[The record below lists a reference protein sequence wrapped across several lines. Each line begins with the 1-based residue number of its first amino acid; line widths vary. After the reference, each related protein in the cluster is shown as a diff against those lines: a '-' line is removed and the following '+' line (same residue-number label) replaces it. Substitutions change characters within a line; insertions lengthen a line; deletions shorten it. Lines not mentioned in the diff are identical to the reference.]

1 MTRRASAYRSAVA
14 LLVLAAACAI
24 PSVAGGADV
33 LTVKYDSVLHMNG
46 TDVVCSVLK
55 NSSSSTVACFH
66 LPGGPSSTARKGYAI
81 AANEGVVAV
90 EPSGSTTPVKV
101 EREPSFD
108 AQPMFSGG
116 AAHSKLV
123 NLALNDEVKISGTNM
138 AVIVT
143 TAKGGGNAIGV
154 IYLDGKGQPIVGSY
168 VVGISNHYVT
178 IVKVT
183 GPSKAQTVYRH
194 SAY

>member
-123 NLALNDEVKISGTNM
+123 NLALND
-138 AVIVT
+138 
-143 TAKGGGNAIGV
+143 
-154 IYLDGKGQPIVGSY
+154 
-168 VVGISNHYVT
+168 
-178 IVKVT
+178 
-183 GPSKAQTVYRH
+183 
-194 SAY
+194 